1 MKRDARVHIADILE
15 SITRI
20 EEYTAG
26 ISRENF
32 LQAIQIQDA
41 VLRRLEIIGEAVKHI
56 PQELRALHPEVAWRE
71 IAGLRDVLIHEYF
84 GVKPERIWK
93 VVSKDIPELRRFL
106 QQIAQDL
113 ERQGGNL
120 GS

>member
-15 SITRI
+15 SVARI

-26 ISRENF
+26 IHREEF
-32 LQAIQIQDA
+32 LRTGQVQDA
-41 VLRRLEIIGEAVKHI
+41 VLRRLEIIGEAVKHV
-56 PQELRALHPEVAWRE
+56 PQELKAAHPEIPWKE

-93 VVSKDIPELRRFL
+93 VVSQDLPELKRIVQL
-106 QQIAQDL
+106 IAQDL
-113 ERQGGNL
+113 GERAD
-120 GS
+120 